1 MRAGIIHTD
10 NVRRGLFALA
20 ELKRR
25 YGQASKRNLLV
36 LEGLTG
42 AGKTCFSEWVYTQN
56 TEMHY
61 LEADPDWT
69 ASWLMRDVA
78 GALSLPR
85 EHSIEANKRQVVEGL
100 VKGAMRILILDE
112 ADRVIRSTRLLDTVR
127 ALHDAGL
134 PLILVGESGAWGT
147 LCRKAPRFAD
157 RVGQVLTFGPV
168 AAAEIEAAAREL
180 ADLRL
185 APDLAAYIQQQAG
198 GNFRRAIK
206 ILEELEGVAKANVS
220 EKGEITRAGIN
231 QALKN
236 LQLSA
241 DREQR
246 RVSRRAAA
254 AGG

>member
-1 MRAGIIHTD
+1 MRPGIIHTD
-10 NVRRGLFALA
+10 NVRRGLFAVA
-20 ELKRR
+20 DLKRR
-25 YGQASKRNLLV
+25 CGQASKRNLLV

-78 GALSLPR
+78 GALGHPR
-85 EHSIEANKRQVVEGL
+85 GHSIEANKRQVVEGL
-100 VKGAMRILILDE
+100 KSGLHMLIMDE

-127 ALHDAGL
+127 GLHDAGL
-134 PLILVGESGAWGT
+134 PLILVGESGAWGSI
-147 LCRKAPRFAD
+147 CRKSPRFAD

-231 QALKN
+231 QALKH